1 MVRVFASPFVF
12 GFVALAAVSGCGG
25 SQKEIDS
32 AHLFP
37 DEGLHEDSTSNPPSE
52 MVAAPVTDLAR
63 PKVSATVD
71 AGFGRFL
78 QGVEVEASVIEGK
91 FQGFRIVRFVHP
103 EDWQGVGLL
112 PGDVVTRV
120 NEQPIERPEQA
131 YAVFA
136 SLKTAKSVDVAYT
149 RDGHPMRLSL
159 PILEAPPAPVA
170 PATPAAVAPPTAPA
184 PTGKPATPLVNPPK

>member
-1 MVRVFASPFVF
+1 MVRVSAFSFVF

-37 DEGLHEDSTSNPPSE
+37 DEGLREDASSSPPSE
-52 MVAAPVTDLAR
+52 TVAAPVTDLAR

-78 QGVEVEASVIEGK
+78 QGIEVQASVIEGK
-91 FQGFRIVRFVHP
+91 FLGFRIVRFVHP
-103 EDWQGVGLL
+103 EDWQGVGLI

-136 SLKTAKSVDVAYT
+136 SLKTATSVDVAYT

-159 PILEAPPAPVA
+159 PILEAAPVV
-170 PATPAAVAPPTAPA
+170 PATGASAAPAAVPVPTVKPTAP
-184 PTGKPATPLVNPPK
+184 PAK